1 MPAEPFSQDIAG
13 HSVVHHW
20 NRCSRYTLSRLSSRG
35 SQEPWPS
42 STSVCCWHC
51 TEPFECQPIGI
62 PSDILTDTGQIVCDG
77 NFCSYSCALTWLFSS
92 GSTHR
97 EYQAKQLLTQVARE
111 QHGVSKIV
119 PAPPMLALAK
129 FGGPMSI
136 EQFRSTQTTHAI
148 VVSPPFVCQGIVY
161 EERFGGDEAPSE
173 EEDAEAPEAC
183 EGAEGDC
190 VRSGGGW
197 GIQGLRAPE
206 QSLPPEEVL
215 CDSEP
220 FGDAMFDKYVEER
233 RSGEAAEGADDD
245 YGGQLGKFMRPV
257 RGGRKR

>member
-1 MPAEPFSQDIAG
+1 M
-13 HSVVHHW
+13 
-20 NRCSRYTLSRLSSRG
+20 
-35 SQEPWPS
+35 
-42 STSVCCWHC
+42 CCWHC

-62 PSDILTDTGQIVCDG
+62 PSDILIDTGQIVCDG

-161 EERFGGDEAPSE
+161 EERFGGEEAPSE

-183 EGAEGDC
+183 EGAEGDS

-197 GIQGLRAPE
+197 GIQGLRSPE
-206 QSLPPEEVL
+206 QSLPPDEVL

-233 RSGEAAEGADDD
+233 RGGEAAEGADDD